1 MEELSFEQS
10 MQELEKIVQ
19 ELEKGNLNLEDSIK
33 KFEQGIALSK
43 QCNEFLENT
52 EKKIT
57 MLIKTEEGIEEQ
69 NF

>member
-19 ELEKGNLNLEDSIK
+19 ELEKGNLNLEDTIK

-43 QCNEFLENT
+43 
-52 EKKIT
+52 
-57 MLIKTEEGIEEQ
+57 
-69 NF
+69 

>member
-19 ELEKGNLNLEDSIK
+19 ELEKGNLNLEDTIK

>member
-43 QCNEFLENT
+43 QCNEFLENA